1 MYRGAHHVSD
11 VIGGAALGVACI
23 IAATIL
29 AHRAAEWMRDR
40 GNLLEAQD
48 LS

>member
-1 MYRGAHHVSD
+1 VSD
-11 VIGGAALGVACI
+11 VIGGALLGIACI
-23 IAATIL
+23 VAATIL

-40 GNLLEAQD
+40 GYLLEAQD